1 MQFQEFENIYSG
13 VKTKQDTVLSLK
25 NRLAE
30 LSLGLAVNQLTVW
43 AFNFFLYPF
52 IIYKFGILH
61 GGGLM
66 TFFSFL
72 ACLGT
77 LKFYDWSKRDWLGIE
92 MIKGLKGYSGNKGI
106 GRFTAWILRKSDS
119 IVFMFLSIKFDAF
132 ITTAYLRRGKF
143 NGMGK
148 REWAIFMGS
157 LLISNVYWTLACY
170 MGITVF
176 EWAWKTIA
184 N

>member
-1 MQFQEFENIYSG
+1 MQFQEFENVRSG
-13 VKTKQDTVLSLK
+13 VKTRLDTALSLK
-25 NRLAE
+25 SRLVE
-30 LSLGLAVNQLTVW
+30 LSLGLTVNQIIVW

-61 GGGLM
+61 GGVLM

-92 MIKGLKGYSGNKGI
+92 MIKEVRGYNGDKGI
-106 GRFTAWILRKSDS
+106 GRITSLILQKSETAIFL
-119 IVFMFLSIKFDAF
+119 FLSIKFDAF

-157 LLISNVYWTLACY
+157 LLLGNAYWTLSCY
-170 MGITVF
+170 MGITLI
-176 EWAWKTIA
+176 EWVWKTIII
-184 N
+184 